1 MAKDKILKMECF
13 LGKGLA
19 RWGSTVRTLGNRNSH
34 QVESSL
40 SNPFW

>member
-1 MAKDKILKMECF
+1 MAKDKIKKKECF

-34 QVESSL
+34 QD